1 MVQCLGTVADGSR
14 CTKTA
19 NFPADAPLVCG
30 NHKFKINDDGEFD
43 DSLKKKAPATP
54 EKPELNVVKPVED
67 HAELMQLASEVVGI
81 QSDLLTITTV
91 KQKNDVVIKIAY
103 KKAGASPSPAIAQQL
118 QAKDDRIAELEAKL
132 AAAGIK
138 EGSSSEPE

>member
-1 MVQCLGTVADGSR
+1 MVQCLGTNAKGDR

-19 NFPADAPLVCG
+19 TFPTDGPLVCG
-30 NHKFKINDDGEFD
+30 NHKHKINDDGEFD
-43 DSLKKKAPATP
+43 DSLKKKSPATP

-81 QSDLLTITTV
+81 QSDLLSFTTV
-91 KQKNDVVIKIAY
+91 KQKNDVVIKIAL
-103 KKAGASPSPAIAQQL
+103 KKAADMPSPAIADAL
-118 QAKDDRIAELEAKL
+118 QAKDDEIEKLKAML

-138 EGSSSEPE
+138 EDKPQ

>member
-1 MVQCLGTVADGSR
+1 MSGCPATNAKGER
-14 CTKTA
+14 CGKNLTYPK
-19 NFPADAPLVCG
+19 DAPVVCG
-30 NHKFKINDDGEFD
+30 NHKYKVNDDGEFD
-43 DSLKKKAPATP
+43 DSLKKKSPATP

-118 QAKDDRIAELEAKL
+118 QAKDDEIEKLKAML

-138 EGSSSEPE
+138 EDPPQ